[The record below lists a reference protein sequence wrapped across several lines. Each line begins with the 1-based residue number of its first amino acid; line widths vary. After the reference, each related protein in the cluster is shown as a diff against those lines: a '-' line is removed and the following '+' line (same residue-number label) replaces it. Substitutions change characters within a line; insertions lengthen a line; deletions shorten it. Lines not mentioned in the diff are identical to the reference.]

1 MAYDDYNGRFAVQE
15 WLCETN
21 EIKAFLISMP
31 EFPYSVEKYYFYS
44 SHLEKLYISNKVATT
59 A

>member
-1 MAYDDYNGRFAVQE
+1 MAYDYNSRFAVQE
-15 WLCETN
+15 WLWETN

-44 SHLEKLYISNKVATT
+44 SHLDKLYMSNNVATT